1 MKKWESYIGKQK
13 SEYTRVCYPEDFNA
27 GMVVVI
33 PCYNEPD
40 IEETLES
47 LRDCHRPEV
56 NVLVAIV
63 INSSVLTDDAVV
75 LQNRK
80 TYNELKRF
88 SQKYD
93 DRGLSFFTVLFEQLP
108 RKHAGVGLARKIG
121 MDMAVAH
128 FIRNGT
134 RDGVIV
140 SLDADCLVSKNYL
153 TDIFTAF
160 QRDPRLYSTIHQFRH
175 RVERDDP
182 ILKRGIQQYEAYL
195 RYFREMLK
203 FTGFPYYYHTIGSA
217 FAVLAD
223 AYVKVGGMGRQQGGE
238 DFYFLQKLFEAGKTM
253 ELDNVV
259 VYPLARYS
267 DRVPFGTGPA
277 LEKIMQ
283 GADQRMEVYSK
294 CSFLELKRLFDLVD
308 DFYELEIDEIE
319 AVINTLHPSLSSYLD
334 EIAFREMIRDCKGN
348 SARLVTF
355 RKRFFHHFNAFR
367 IIKYLNFVHP
377 DPFPLEHIT

>member
-1 MKKWESYIGKQK
+1 
-13 SEYTRVCYPEDFNA
+13 
-27 GMVVVI
+27 
-33 PCYNEPD
+33 
-40 IEETLES
+40 
-47 LRDCHRPEV
+47 
-56 NVLVAIV
+56 
-63 INSSVLTDDAVV
+63 
-75 LQNRK
+75 
-80 TYNELKRF
+80 
-88 SQKYD
+88 
-93 DRGLSFFTVLFEQLP
+93 
-108 RKHAGVGLARKIG
+108 